1 MDDYGGWMLPGM
13 VIKEVV
19 VVMKIDDQTPSSSR
33 CGGDGGDGGGIGG
46 GDGGGD
52 GGDDVDENR

>member
-1 MDDYGGWMLPGM
+1 MVRVMLLVM

-19 VVMKIDDQTPSSSR
+19 VMLMKIDDQTPFS
-33 CGGDGGDGGGIGG
+33 GGVG

-52 GGDDVDENR
+52 VDDNR

>member
-1 MDDYGGWMLPGM
+1 MLPGM

-19 VVMKIDDQTPSSSR
+19 VMKIDDQTPFS
-33 CGGDGGDGGGIGG
+33 GGVG

-52 GGDDVDENR
+52 GGGGDVDEKR